1 MPDGSAQ
8 PFVRPERPPGALTS
22 VTGAH
27 PITQPDPSLFHLL
40 WPKYLTARARSVVEE
55 RGRGA
60 RWAILGFFGLAF
72 WAFIFLV
79 LYRLLGYFRG
89 VQEIGPLLAGK
100 LLGLILIGF
109 FSILLL
115 SNVITALSSFFLAK
129 DLDLLVS
136 GPVDWLKLYGAKLL
150 ETIVH
155 SSWMVVLMS
164 VPMFAAYGMVYDGGW
179 WFPLIVLGVFLP
191 LLIIPGVIGSMVTL
205 ILVNVFPARRTR
217 DILSVIAVLAAG
229 GIVLLFRVVRPE
241 RLARPEGFR
250 SLVDFVTV
258 LRTPTSPLLPSEWAQ
273 EATMS
278 WLQYRLDFLPFYLLW
293 STAAAAVV
301 IGALTHR
308 WLYVKGFSKA
318 QESAERWA
326 RSGVMHRFGMT
337 VLRPLG
343 ILKRELVL
351 KEVRLFFRDTTQWSQ
366 LILLAVLVVVYVFN
380 IRYLP
385 LRGEGITFFLVNV
398 VPFLNL
404 VLAGFVLASIAAR
417 FIFPAVSLEG
427 RTLWLLRSS
436 PMSMRD
442 LLWSKFWVGTL
453 PLLLL
458 AVGIVGVTDFLLDV
472 TPFMFAVSVL
482 TIVLMTF
489 AVAGL
494 AIGFG
499 TLFPQF
505 ETENAAQIPTSF
517 GGLLFMMSAIAVI
530 AGVVILEARPVYTY
544 LQAQAFGGRAEPA
557 EMILGFGLAA
567 LLCIAAT
574 VVPIRIAMRRLEA
587 IER

>member
-1 MPDGSAQ
+1 MSVVTRPSSAAGK
-8 PFVRPERPPGALTS
+8 PLRRHTAEMSVR
-22 VTGAH
+22 
-27 PITQPDPSLFHLL
+27 PDPSLFHLL
-40 WPKYLTARARSVVEE
+40 WPKWLTARARSVTKE

-60 RWAILGFFGLAF
+60 RLFVLGAFG
-72 WAFIFLV
+72 FIFWSFIFGV
-79 LYRLLGYFRG
+79 LYRLLIYFRS

-100 LLGLILIGF
+100 LLGLILVGF

-164 VPMFAAYGMVYDGGW
+164 VPMFTAYGVVYDGGP
-179 WFPLIVLGVFLP
+179 WFPLIALAAFLP
-191 LLIIPGVIGSMVTL
+191 LLIIPGVIGSAITL

-217 DILSVIAVLAAG
+217 DILSVIAVLTAG

-250 SLVDFVTV
+250 SLVDFVAV
-258 LRTPTSPLLPSEWAQ
+258 LRTPTSPMLPSEWASH
-273 EATMS
+273 ATMS
-278 WLQYRLDFLPFYLLW
+278 WLQFRLDYLPFYLLW

-301 IGALTHR
+301 LGALLHR

-318 QESAERWA
+318 QEGSERWA
-326 RSGVMHRFGMT
+326 RSGFLHRVSMAL
-337 VLRPLG
+337 LRPFG

-366 LILLAVLVVVYVFN
+366 LILLGVLVIVYVFN
-380 IRYLP
+380 IKFLP
-385 LRGEGITFFLVNV
+385 LRTEGVTFFLLNV

-417 FIFPAVSLEG
+417 FIFPGVSLEG

-453 PLLLL
+453 PLLIL
-458 AVGIVGVTDFLLDV
+458 AVSIVGVTDYLLAV
-472 TPFMFAVSVL
+472 SPFMFGVSVL
-482 TIVLMTF
+482 TIVFMTF

-530 AGVVILEARPVYTY
+530 AAVVVLEARPVYSY
-544 LQAQAFGGRAEPA
+544 LRAQSFGGQADPL
-557 EMILGFGLAA
+557 EMVMGFGLAA
-567 LLCIAAT
+567 LLCTAAALIPIKIAQ
-574 VVPIRIAMRRLEA
+574 RRLETF
-587 IER
+587 EH